1 MSLSLGRGEG
11 LPLADQAVLS
21 IQSQVAAGHVG
32 NSAATLPL
40 QRLGFE
46 VIAINTVQLAHHPGH
61 GSWHGHKVEPQ
72 RIAQI
77 LDGVV
82 RRGALG
88 RCGAMLSG
96 YLGDAAVGGIVLDAR
111 AALRAARPD
120 ALYLCDPVIG
130 DDGPGVFVS
139 AGIPELMRD
148 RLVPA
153 ADIVTPNRFEL
164 AFLAA
169 QPVTTLVEARR
180 ATARLRANGPRLV
193 VATGLSLGDDPGLA
207 VLADG
212 AEGAWLVATPR
223 LAIAPGGT
231 GDVFSALFLGHY
243 LRAADVGL
251 ALERAVSATF
261 DLVERTQA
269 SGADELRLV
278 AAQDDFDPATPRF
291 RAQRLD

>member
-1 MSLSLGRGEG
+1 VNPPRANTSGE
-11 LPLADQAVLS
+11 AVLS
-21 IQSQVAAGHVG
+21 IQSQVAYGHVG

-61 GSWHGHKVEPQ
+61 GSWHGYKVEPE

-77 LDGVV
+77 VEGVA

-88 RCGAMLSG
+88 RCSAVLSG
-96 YLGDAAVGGIVLDAR
+96 YLGAAAVADIVLDAV

-148 RLVPA
+148 ALVPA

-169 QPVTTLVEARR
+169 QPVTTAAEARQ
-180 ATARLRANGPRLV
+180 AAARLRALGPRLV
-193 VATGLSLGDDPGLA
+193 VATGLSFAGDPGLA
-207 VLADG
+207 VLADS
-212 AEGAWLVATPR
+212 AEGTWLIKTPR
-223 LAIAPGGT
+223 LPIAPGGT
-231 GDVFSALFLGHY
+231 GDAFSALFLGHY
-243 LRAADVGL
+243 LRTADTRL
-251 ALERAVSATF
+251 ALERAVSAMF
-261 DLVERTQA
+261 DLLERTRA
-269 SGADELRLV
+269 SGADELCLV
-278 AAQDDFDPATPRF
+278 AAQDWFDPATPRF
-291 RAQRLD
+291 RAQRPG